1 MVTKQKKREKQN
13 LINIL
18 TSSYWKIHLFE
29 KSRTFLFALIDTLL
43 VEWMLPVFS
52 QAAWRW
58 RDSFFPFTKNNNKTS
73 QERKKEKKGKG
84 AAESQATYSSLN
96 IGFHGNKFGS
106 LWRLNNPMQSN
117 ASSITFVWSTF
128 LWPPLSPSSSFLL
141 SNKTG
146 VTKMKKSFNKLAEL
160 GLNQSLLKPFYCH
173 QQNLDEALTA

>member
-1 MVTKQKKREKQN
+1 MFHLNKTKQKKREKQN

-18 TSSYWKIHLFE
+18 TSSCWKIHLFE

-58 RDSFFPFTKNNNKTS
+58 RDSFFPVTKNNNKTS
-73 QERKKEKKGKG
+73 QETRKEKKGKG
-84 AAESQATYSSLN
+84 AAESQASYSSLN

-117 ASSITFVWSTF
+117 ASNITFVWSTF
-128 LWPPLSPSSSFLL
+128 LWPPLVPFLL
-141 SNKTG
+141 IP
-146 VTKMKKSFNKLAEL
+146 A
-160 GLNQSLLKPFYCH
+160 
-173 QQNLDEALTA
+173 QQQDWCDKNEEIIQ